1 MQGIQTSLEITG
13 DQTLFE
19 DLSNNLRDTKPL
31 MKQIGVFALS
41 SALLRLPEV
50 LSDDPDAI
58 RTGRLQASY
67 AVNLNGDG
75 NQNSI
80 FKLSESTVEVGSNLP
95 YAHKVQ
101 VGGRIQSSRPGG
113 ALAIPLQDRLKRE
126 QLWPSELDPGRDHLS
141 FIPIRGG
148 ASNNVIGLLI
158 DDENVFGFG
167 EDAALFAIA
176 KYVDLKPRPHLFW
189 SPEDIEEVT
198 EGLVPTYLGLN

>member
-19 DLSNNLRDTKPL
+19 DLSNRLRDSKPL
-31 MKQIGVFALS
+31 MKQLGVFALS

-50 LSDDPDAI
+50 LSDDPNAI

-67 AVNLNGDG
+67 TVDFNGNG

-80 FKLSESTVEVGSNLP
+80 FKLSESSVEVGSNLP

-148 ASNNVIGLLI
+148 ASRNVIGLLI

-167 EDAALFAIA
+167 KDEALFAIA

-189 SPEDIEEVT
+189 SPGDVKEVT
-198 EGLVPTYLGLN
+198 EGLIPTYLGLN